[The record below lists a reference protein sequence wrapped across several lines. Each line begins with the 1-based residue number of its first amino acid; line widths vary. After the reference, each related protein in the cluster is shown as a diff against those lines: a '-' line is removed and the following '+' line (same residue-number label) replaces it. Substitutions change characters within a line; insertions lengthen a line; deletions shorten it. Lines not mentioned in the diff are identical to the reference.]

1 MSKEEY
7 KKAKKLRESI
17 PDEAAAGIV
26 NQLERMNFKVDT
38 VADGVVFQSSEP
50 MQNIYTQGKIYFG
63 LEELEIELVWE
74 DTELGTSFLDTT
86 VHDIS
91 HVTEEELPQK
101 IQELIEVWFDA
112 LELRL
117 SGLQRQINLHFN

>member
-17 PDEAAAGIV
+17 PDEAATGIV

-50 MQNIYTQGKIYFG
+50 MQNIYTQGKIDFG